1 MKLSAQNFD
10 LLSGIIQQERLLND
24 DELNIITGLMQPD
37 FSFAA
42 QLAMADSIHYHI
54 HVPDIEKLSHSLF
67 ENNDGKVENKKEGYI
82 KYGFPG
88 GLKII
93 FSHIPVAQK
102 EQSAKCFE
110 QSYLDHIG
118 IDIRS
123 DNKEAYIVFQQ
134 IPLIAAQQD
143 YFFKRQGDGVEA
155 VKCCHMQVKEKYW
168 VYAAKNINYEF
179 AFGPLVIHEQGFG
192 IDLRPANPF
201 NKAILEDNSACCGET
216 KTTRAKIFVDQH
228 N

>member
-1 MKLSAQNFD
+1 MKINSKQLSLLLD
-10 LLSGIIQQERLLND
+10 LLNKEHLLNGE
-24 DELNIITGLMQPD
+24 ELQLASNLVKD
-37 FSFAA
+37 NFSFAA
-42 QLAMADSIHYHI
+42 QLSMADSVHYHI
-54 HVPDIEKLSHSLF
+54 HVPDIEKLPHQSF
-67 ENNDGKVENKKEGYI
+67 AAVDATIENKRDGYI

-88 GLKII
+88 GIKFI

-123 DNKEAYIVFQQ
+123 DNKDAYIIFQQ
-134 IPLIAAQQD
+134 IPLIAAQHD
-143 YFFKRQGDGVEA
+143 YYFKRQGDGVEA

-179 AFGPLVIHEQGFG
+179 AFGPLVIHENGFG

-201 NKAILEDNSACCGET
+201 NKPVIEESQACCSEQPQT
-216 KTTRAKIFVDQH
+216 VKHKVKIFV

>member
-1 MKLSAQNFD
+1 MKVNAPNLAILSD
-10 LLSGIIQQERLLND
+10 IIKKEKFLND
-24 DELNIITGLMQPD
+24 EELKIISGLTKND
-37 FSFAA
+37 FSFAP
-42 QLAMADSIHYHI
+42 QLAIADSVHYHI
-54 HVPDIEKLSHSLF
+54 HVPDIEKLPHELF
-67 ENNDGKVENKKEGYI
+67 ISNNGIVENKKEGYI

-110 QSYLDHIG
+110 QSWLDHIG

-123 DNKEAYIVFQQ
+123 DNKEAYIIFQQ
-134 IPLIAAQQD
+134 IPFIAAQQD

-168 VYAAKNINYEF
+168 VYAAKHINYEF
-179 AFGPLVIHEQGFG
+179 AFGPLVIHENGFG

-201 NKAILEDNSACCGET
+201 NKPVAEEIPCCGEQL
-216 KTTRAKIFVDQH
+216 KAKIFV